1 MKKLVS
7 YLKNLYKFKKKLS
20 YLVNLPLD
28 ITALSEKE
36 ERDINFIG
44 KLNNNY
50 IVLKMLYIKLKRV
63 EDLNTKK

>member
-1 MKKLVS
+1 M
-7 YLKNLYKFKKKLS
+7 
-20 YLVNLPLD
+20 NLPLD

>member
-1 MKKLVS
+1 M
-7 YLKNLYKFKKKLS
+7 YKFKKKLS

-36 ERDINFIG
+36 ERDIKFIG